1 VEEVEGGGG
10 AGTMHPRAGG
20 GGDTGLDATASG
32 DVSAGGASARDRG
45 AEGR

>member
-1 VEEVEGGGG
+1 VEEVEGGG
-10 AGTMHPRAGG
+10 AGTMHPRAGGG